1 MYKLKFR
8 DEVDDDLSKL
18 DKSIKEQVFKKLK
31 KISENP
37 EVWENLSWNLAW
49 CKKVYVHRKQVRIVY
64 KVNEKEI
71 EVLVIA
77 IWKRENKQ
85 VYKDAFWRI

>member
-37 EVWENLSWNLAW
+37 EV
-49 CKKVYVHRKQVRIVY
+49 
-64 KVNEKEI
+64 
-71 EVLVIA
+71 
-77 IWKRENKQ
+77 
-85 VYKDAFWRI
+85 